1 MEHTWYKGAKPPSLI
16 ASWPD
21 TSCSVMLTKRG
32 YINFVGG
39 YTREEMECY
48 LIKFLGRLHD
58 ILLEIYPDLQ
68 LKITHG
74 EMKNG
79 MATAKLRLQ
88 YLNCFKFHEYLN
100 KIGVNSHF
108 EPEEQHVISVMPY
121 VFFILLNMSLN
132 S

>member
-1 MEHTWYKGAKPPSLI
+1 
-16 ASWPD
+16 
-21 TSCSVMLTKRG
+21 
-32 YINFVGG
+32 
-39 YTREEMECY
+39 
-48 LIKFLGRLHD
+48 
-58 ILLEIYPDLQ
+58 
-68 LKITHG
+68 
-74 EMKNG
+74 MKNG